1 MAKRSTK
8 VKKPTEEFPPL
19 RGVIEKGAIRPA
31 FAYDAERLDSFRS
44 NANVLVW
51 ISYDGDRPLIRKWWA
66 IIGWYLK
73 NTTLPWGDKE
83 TASAAI
89 KLALTMI
96 EPFQLPSGQW
106 AQYPQTLTKFDDAEL
121 EIKIREMQQLLYE
134 ITGVDQETMRQNGGS
149 LGDEPFETTQPANDA
164 GDETLADGAVPPPAS
179 EEGAGAGQTQ
189 SPVLPDGTG
198 ATDLPETATERLDD
212 LGSVQDGLK
221 MSTDGQPSPGDESGP
236 APDDGG
242 GADSPTAPPPTELSP
257 EDRVWLKQGVR
268 MMLACQLA
276 HDQES
281 LRVLVIQLRAI
292 REIIPNGVSDAALKR
307 MEAARLHAMAVC
319 KGQAEL
325 DKTFMATTALARL
338 DEVEPEP
345 VKVRSE

>member
-19 RGVIEKGAIRPA
+19 RGVIEKGTIRPA

-51 ISYDGDRPLIRKWWA
+51 ISFDGDRPLIRKWWA

-83 TASAAI
+83 TASAAL

-106 AQYPQTLTKFDDAEL
+106 AQYPQSLTKFDDAEL
-121 EIKIREMQQLLYE
+121 EGKIREMQQLLYE

-149 LGDEPFETTQPANDA
+149 LGDEPFETNPPANDA
-164 GDETLADGAVPPPAS
+164 GDETLAGDAVPPTAS
-179 EEGAGAGQTQ
+179 EEGTGAGQTQ
-189 SPVLPDGTG
+189 SPVLPEGTG
-198 ATDLPETATERLDD
+198 ATDLLETATERLDD

-221 MSTDGQPSPGDESGP
+221 MSTDGQPSTGESGP

-242 GADSPTAPPPTELSP
+242 GAESPAAPPPTELSA
-257 EDRVWLKQGVR
+257 EDRVWLKQGAK
-268 MMLACQLA
+268 MMLATLPA
-276 HDQES
+276 HDPES
-281 LRVLVIQLRAI
+281 YRVLIVQLKNIRAI
-292 REIIPNGVSDAALKR
+292 MPNGISDAALSR
-307 MEAARLHAMAVC
+307 MEVIRLHCTAVC
-319 KGQAEL
+319 KGEIDL
-325 DKTFMATTALARL
+325 DKVLVARTALARL
-338 DEVEPEP
+338 DEVEPDK
-345 VKVRSE
+345 VKVREG